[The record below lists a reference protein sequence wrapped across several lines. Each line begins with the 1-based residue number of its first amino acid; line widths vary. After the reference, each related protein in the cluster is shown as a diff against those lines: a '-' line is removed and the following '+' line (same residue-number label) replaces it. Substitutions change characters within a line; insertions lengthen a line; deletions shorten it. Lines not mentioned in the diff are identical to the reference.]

1 MKQSL
6 TAQVIEKLKVAILS
20 GEYAPGDRLP
30 TLREMTEL
38 YDVSRSVV
46 NAVVV
51 DLESNGYIK
60 IVPTKWIEV
69 ADWKT
74 EGNLSILSD
83 LVAYGLYDEKQLNDL
98 LESRKFLELEC
109 VKKACINATREDVGR
124 LRALIALEAA
134 EDDPK
139 KRSRCDLRF
148 HYAICRMSGNMVYS
162 IIMKAFEDSSY
173 PLIKLFYNDPEVY
186 GFVIEKHQRIARA
199 IETHNATEAE
209 AQMRLLLEHGE
220 TITRKLLQRRSP
232 NGSKV

>member
-6 TAQVIEKLKVAILS
+6 TEQVKDKLKIAILS

-30 TLREMTEL
+30 PLRDMTEL
-38 YDVSRSVV
+38 YNVSRSVI

-74 EGNLSILSD
+74 EGNLSILAD
-83 LVAYGLYDEKQLNDL
+83 LVTFGLIEADQLHDL
-98 LESRKFLELEC
+98 LKARRFLELEC
-109 VKKACINATREDVGR
+109 VKLACRFASKEALGR
-124 LRALIALEAA
+124 LGALIVEEES

-139 KRSRCDLRF
+139 KRAKYDLQF
-148 HYAICRMSGNMVYS
+148 HNMICKMSGNCVYG

-173 PLIKLFYNDPEVY
+173 PLIELFYHDPDVY
-186 GFVIEKHQRIARA
+186 AFVLEKHQCIADA
-199 IETHNATEAE
+199 IKAHNEINAE
-209 AQMRLLLEHGE
+209 QEMRLLLEHGE
-220 TITRKLLQRRSP
+220 TIIEKQLQRRQRH
-232 NGSKV
+232 GGEI